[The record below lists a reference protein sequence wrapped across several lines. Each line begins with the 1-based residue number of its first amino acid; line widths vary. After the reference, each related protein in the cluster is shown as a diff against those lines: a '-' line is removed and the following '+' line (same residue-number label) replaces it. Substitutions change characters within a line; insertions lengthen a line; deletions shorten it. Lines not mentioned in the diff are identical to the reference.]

1 MSLKQLINRIR
12 WQAGYYRHL
21 LRSARSSQESADV
34 PSCAVLEERIL
45 MSATPLAA
53 AAPEVAAAAGASA
66 DGASNADFPLE
77 NHLAAS
83 DFATHAS
90 STGENVTGAEQAVTQ
105 AASLE
110 VVVVDES
117 IDDVEQLL
125 ADLQQQ
131 SEGPRRFEVFT
142 LDSHRDGVE
151 QISEIVSRFD
161 QIDALHIVTHGTDG
175 AVRLG
180 NLLLTAD
187 NLSGYAG
194 EFASWGRAMST
205 EADVLF
211 YGCELAES
219 DSGREL
225 MQSIAVITG
234 ADVAA
239 SDDDTGHAD
248 LGGDWNL
255 EFIVGQVDVDVA
267 FSAQLQQSWVGLL
280 ATSETHYFLAGGG
293 IPEAMLETAIPTG
306 TAIPDYDSGRH
317 AGAGTLVDKGGS
329 GFAESDAV
337 KHQRWQTASGGITIN
352 GPVQLNLWSHIKDF
366 NTTKGATVHAYLIDI
381 RNNGSDA
388 QLVAT
393 DSVTRSA
400 WNPSGD
406 WVYDTFD
413 FGTIN
418 RSLAANRRLQVKV
431 VVDGSSDDGIVF
443 GYDSIFHRSHLV
455 VGMTTANG
463 DPVLNNG
470 GGPFNYSENDGPK
483 EIGGGLS
490 LTDDD
495 ANLQWATVQLTG
507 NFNAAEDSLAF
518 TDPLPPGVTMQVD
531 AATGQI
537 VFYGAASVADY
548 EAVLKK
554 VSYTNS
560 SEDPSELT
568 RTVTFEVYD
577 GQNLSTVTQTID
589 VTAVNDAPTVAP
601 NAAGTGL
608 EDQNLVYTHAQI
620 LTLIGA
626 SDVDHS
632 NSELTVNITGVN
644 NASFSKAGS
653 GSGTTYTFTL
663 TQPAHSNGYNVT
675 FNYEVVDPELA
686 NASAGPA
693 TIAIQA
699 VNDEPGLT
707 LGADQNVNEDTGAHT
722 VNSFA
727 SATPGGGADE
737 SGQTFTYLVSNNNGS
752 LFAVA
757 PAIDA
762 AGNLTYTLA
771 ADAFG
776 SATVTVQVR
785 DSGGTANGGDDTS
798 GSQQFTINVAN
809 SNNDDAYVAANA
821 GLAIDENA
829 TKTITSAM
837 LRVAD
842 PDLPAA
848 SSLVYTVVSP
858 PTLGRLEL
866 TTNPGV
872 AATSFT
878 QEDIDLNRLRYVHA
892 GAEAPLTDSFD
903 FTATDGIGT
912 PTANQTFNV
921 TISSVNDAPVNSV
934 PGAQSTMLNTPLTFD
949 AANSNLISISDA
961 DAGGSQVQV
970 TLTATNG
977 TASIVLPFTSATAV
991 GGETVVPS
999 NTGQSQHS
1007 PAVARNASG
1016 DYVVVWSGKGP
1027 GDADGVYFQRLDA
1040 SHVAQG
1046 VQTRVN
1052 TTTTDAQIEPQVAM
1066 DAAGN
1071 FIVVWT
1077 SNLQDGNGTGVYARK
1092 FDSTGTALSGE
1103 VLVNTYIIGGQ
1114 DAPDIAMDADGDFV
1128 VVWQSNGQDGH
1139 SDGVYGQL
1147 FDSAMTKVGT
1157 EFQVSTITAF
1167 KQYRP
1172 AVAMDA
1178 DGDFVVAW
1186 EDSKADAGQPGI
1198 FVRRYDRTGAAR
1210 DLVPVLANSSS
1221 LKKQEFP
1228 DVAMDNAGNFV
1239 VVWTSQEQD
1248 TPTSRG
1254 IYGQLFSADGT
1265 KTGPGEFLVNTFVT
1279 GEQTDASV
1287 AMDADG
1293 DFVVTWESQNQ
1304 DNPGDLL
1311 TGVYAQQFDSDAT
1324 KVGSELQVNT
1334 TVTGTQKTP
1343 QVAVDAD
1350 GDFVVV
1356 WGGEGAGDT
1365 DGVFTQRYDLPAPP
1379 LTFIVG
1385 DGTADTTMT
1394 FRGTVADI
1402 NSALDGMTF
1411 SPNTAFVGTA
1421 TLQVVTNDLGNTG
1434 PGGAQTD
1441 DDTININ
1448 VLTVN
1453 TNPTISSDGGGATAA
1468 VNITSGNTAVTT
1480 VTATDSDVPAQT
1492 LTYSISG
1499 GADASKFTIN
1509 NTSGAL
1515 NFLLPP
1521 LFVLP
1526 TDANLDNVYEVEVQV
1541 SDGAGGTDTQAISVT
1556 VLAGNANPVITSDGG
1571 GASAGINVAE
1581 NSTAVTTVTATDSD
1595 VPAQTLTYSISG
1607 GADAA
1612 WFAINSTSGELTFGS
1627 APDFESPTDSN
1638 TDNIYHVAVQVSDG
1652 AGGTDAQNISVTV
1665 TDANDNAP
1673 VVTAAQGFNVDEDAA
1688 DGTSLGNV
1696 VATDADAVGSLTN
1709 WAIVGGN
1716 TDGIFAINGSTG
1728 ELTVADNTNLDFETT
1743 NSYVLSVRVEDGVN
1757 VSATETVAV
1766 TINDRF
1772 EGVFVV
1778 DTTADVLDGDVSSGA
1793 ALLANKGADGKISL
1807 REAIAA
1813 ANNTAN
1819 GGSPDEIR
1827 FNFADNDAGHVYYR
1841 NDGIAD
1847 SLTNVVT
1854 TSLSD
1859 AAITDFDADY
1869 PYAQHSWFR
1878 IDVNSALPQLT
1889 ITDAV
1894 VIDGYSQAGATQN
1907 VLAAGQNAKL
1917 RVELTS
1923 SGGDNKYGLLLDTG
1937 ADGSTIRGLAVNGFD
1952 WTGVMIDYSV
1962 AGNTIAGSFIGTD
1975 ITGTQAIANGDAGI
1989 QIRGSTNT
1997 IGGSNVADRN
2007 VISGGNNRGI
2017 ALFNSGTITGNVIRN
2032 NFIGV
2037 DATGI
2042 RDLGNNSSGI
2052 QLYNSD
2058 GALVRDNVVS
2068 GNQDHGI
2075 WFRSGATLNTNNI
2088 IRGNIVGLGA
2098 DGATVIGNGQ
2108 NGLMLEVG
2116 SGNLIGGTTSGEG
2129 NFVAH
2134 NGGDGIRVI
2143 NNGSDGNAI
2152 RGNVIFS
2159 NTGLGIDLDNNGV
2172 TVNDVNDSDSGAN
2185 QEQNYPVLAAATIS
2199 GADVTVTGTISST
2212 ASTTLHIDFFASAT
2226 ADASGH
2232 GEAERYLGSTT
2243 VVTDGGGTATINSLL
2258 SGASVSAGERVT
2270 ATATDAAGNTS
2281 EFAANITGVAANANP
2296 SITSNGGGANAAI
2309 NVAEN
2314 STAVTTVTAT
2324 DADLPAQTLTYT
2336 ISGGADAARFAINS
2350 SSGALTF
2357 VSAPDFEAP
2366 SDVGTDNVYDVQVT
2380 VSDGAGGTDV
2390 QDIAVAVTD
2399 VGLLAY
2405 ESFSYGAGNLQG
2417 ANGGT
2422 GWATGWNVSSGSTA
2436 VVDVNGLDDP
2446 TGLLPTA
2453 GGAAEMNTSSNFVQT
2468 RELSTALGADGTS
2481 AWFSILL
2488 RPDSIAFDGMSLYLG
2503 DVGGPN
2509 DHVTIGAFRDDFL
2522 ITRNSSTATGT
2533 YINNVVTSGQTYLLT
2548 ARVDFAA
2555 GADTVTLYVDPT
2567 PGLGSPDSPGAMTAQ
2582 LTTAD
2587 LGSFTTVGMVGGFTG
2602 NRAQFDELRV
2612 GETFLDV
2619 APAAA
2624 NTPPTIT
2631 SNGGGA
2637 SAAVNVAENG
2647 TAVTT
2652 MTASDP
2658 EAPPQILT
2666 WSITGGA
2673 DAARFAINST
2683 TGALS
2688 FVAAPDFE
2696 APTDANTDNV
2706 YHVTVQVSDGFGG
2719 TDAQNVSVT
2728 VTAANDN
2735 SPVITSNGGGATA
2748 AMNVAENSTAVT
2760 TVTATDADLPAQTL
2774 SYSISGGADAARFAI
2789 NGTTG
2794 ALTFVAAPNFEAPTD
2809 AGTNNV
2815 YDVQVTV
2822 SDGAGGTDVQDIAV
2836 TVTDQN
2842 EFAVSAV
2849 SDANA
2854 AVNQISEVTTN
2865 GSTVGITAAAQD
2877 NDGSTNAI
2885 TFSLDDNAG
2894 GRFAINGSSG
2904 IVTVNNAALLD
2915 YESATSHSITIRAT
2929 SADGSFSTQN
2939 YSVAVLPVDDE
2950 APVFTS
2956 PASVNH
2962 PENNLNV
2969 LTLTATDADDPATV
2983 ITFTIVGGDDAG
2995 RFHITGADGLKL
3007 TSPADFESPTDA
3019 DTDNVYEVSIQAS
3032 DGVGNVTV
3040 QNLLVTILNVNE
3052 KPKIT
3057 SNGAG
3062 ATASV
3067 NVVEGTSA
3075 VTVVTASDPD
3085 LPPQTLSYAITG
3097 GADAARFTVNGATGS
3112 LNFVAPPS
3120 HATPTDAD
3128 TDNVYHVTVQVSDGA
3143 GGTDTQAIAVTV
3155 VPSNVAPV
3163 GSVTISG
3170 TAAQNETLTAGHTL
3184 TDADGMGA
3192 ISWQWRRNGVDIAG
3206 ATASTYALTEAD
3218 VGTLITVTAS
3228 YTDGGGTNESVAST
3242 AVGPVA
3248 NVNDLPT
3255 GSVTISGIA
3264 TEDQMLTASET
3275 LADADGMGVIS
3286 WQWLRD
3292 GSAIAGATA
3301 NTYTLTDADVGT
3313 MISVAASWV
3322 DGHGTNEQVISSA
3335 VGSVANLN
3343 DVPTGVVSIS
3353 GLAIEDQTLTASN
3366 TLADADGLGVI
3377 GYQWLRNG
3385 SVITGATGTTYTLGD
3400 ADVGQLISVQASW
3413 VDGHGTAEAVVSSVI
3428 GPVANVNDAPVVAP
3442 LSGRTIDEDTSIGA
3456 VIAIATATDP
3466 DAGDTL
3472 AWSITDGNDDGHFA
3486 IAADGSLVL
3495 IGPLNYLETSEYRL
3509 TVTAT
3514 DSGTPALDGSTI
3526 VVVTVNRVVVPAP
3539 ETETRPPEEK
3549 RKETSD
3555 DEAVETPVA
3564 PTATGTPAGEA
3575 STTSA
3580 PGASNAGAAP
3590 DQQPEV
3596 VVAPPAVVAVEDS
3609 GPIFVMPEIST
3620 HLADVVEARYGNG
3633 STEFRRDES
3642 DNQVPTTS
3650 VPGYELTFRSAELN
3664 QSLAQMKTEL
3674 KATATTQ
3681 YFTAATAV
3689 TTTSSLTVGYVLWAI
3704 RGGWL
3709 ASSILAQMPAWR
3721 LIDPLVVLSS
3731 LDGASSAADDQS
3743 LQDMLEDGVREVESE
3758 EDA

>member
-21 LRSARSSQESADV
+21 LRSARSSHESADV

-66 DGASNADFPLE
+66 DGASNADFALE
-77 NHLAAS
+77 NHLAAG
-83 DFATHAS
+83 DFATQEAS
-90 STGENVTGAEQAVTQ
+90 MGENATGAERAHVQT
-105 AASLE
+105 ASLE

-117 IDDVEQLL
+117 IEDVEQLL

-131 SEGPRRFEVFT
+131 SNGPRRFEVFT
-142 LDSHRDGVE
+142 LDSDRDGVE

-180 NLLLTAD
+180 DLWLTSD

-194 EFASWGRAMST
+194 EFASWGRAMSA

-211 YGCELAES
+211 YGCELAQS
-219 DSGREL
+219 ATGREL

-255 EFIVGQVDVDVA
+255 EFTFGQIDVDVA

-280 ATSETHYFLAGGG
+280 ATSETHYFLANQW
-293 IPEAMLETAIPTG
+293 IPGSDLELAIPTA
-306 TAIPDYDSGRH
+306 TSIPDYDSGRH

-329 GFAESDAV
+329 GFGESDPV
-337 KHQRWQTASGGITIN
+337 KHQYWQTINGNLTIN

-431 VVDGSSDDGIVF
+431 VVDGSSDDGMVF

-455 VGMTTANG
+455 VGMTTSNG

-518 TDPLPPGVTMQVD
+518 TDPLPPGVTMQAD

-537 VFYGAASVADY
+537 VFYGAASVGDY

-554 VSYTNS
+554 ISYTNS

-608 EDQNLVYTHAQI
+608 EDQNLVYTHAQM

-626 SDVDHS
+626 SDVDNT

-693 TIAIQA
+693 TIAIQS

-785 DSGGTANGGDDTS
+785 DSGGTANGGDNTS

-821 GLAIDENA
+821 GLAIDEDA

-842 PDLPAA
+842 VDLPAA
-848 SSLVYTVVSP
+848 SSLVYTIVGP
-858 PTLGRLEL
+858 PTLGRVEL

-872 AATSFT
+872 AANSFT

-912 PTANQTFNV
+912 PTANQTFNIA
-921 TISSVNDAPVNSV
+921 ISSVNDAPVNSV
-934 PGAQSTMLNTPLTFD
+934 PGAQSTMLNTPLTFES
-949 AANSNLISISDA
+949 ANSNLISISDA
-961 DAGGSQVQV
+961 DAGGSQMQV

-1007 PAVARNASG
+1007 PAVARSASG

-1027 GDADGVYFQRLDA
+1027 GDADGIYFQRFDA

-1052 TTTTDAQIEPQVAM
+1052 TTTTDAQNEPQVAM

-1071 FIVVWT
+1071 FVVVWT

-1092 FDSTGTALSGE
+1092 FDNTGAALSGE
-1103 VLVNTYIIGGQ
+1103 VLVNTYIIGAQ
-1114 DAPDIAMDADGDFV
+1114 DQPDIAMDADGDFV
-1128 VVWQSNGQDGH
+1128 VVWQSDGQDGH
-1139 SDGVYGQL
+1139 SEGVYGQL
-1147 FDSAMTKVGT
+1147 YNSSMTKVGT
-1157 EFQVSTITAF
+1157 EFQVSTITAY

-1186 EDSKADAGQPGI
+1186 EDSKADAGGPGI
-1198 FVRRYDRTGAAR
+1198 FVRRYDRTGTAR
-1210 DLVPVLANSSS
+1210 DVLPVLANAIS

-1228 DVAMDNAGNFV
+1228 DVAMDDAGNFV

-1265 KTGPGEFLVNTFVT
+1265 KTGPAEFLVNTFVT

-1304 DNPGDLL
+1304 DNPGDFL
-1311 TGVYAQQFDSDAT
+1311 TGVYAQQFDSDAA
-1324 KVGSELQVNT
+1324 KVGTELQVNT
-1334 TVTGTQKTP
+1334 TVTGTQQTP

-1356 WGGEGAGDT
+1356 WGGEGVGDL
-1365 DGVFTQRYDLPAPP
+1365 DGVFTQRYNLPAPP
-1379 LTFIVG
+1379 LTFTVG

-1448 VLTVN
+1448 VLAVN
-1453 TNPTISSDGGGATAA
+1453 TNPTINSNGGGATAA

-1499 GADASKFTIN
+1499 GADALKFTIN
-1509 NTSGAL
+1509 NATGAL

-1571 GASAGINVAE
+1571 GASAAINVAE

-1595 VPAQTLTYSISG
+1595 VPAQTLTYSIVG

-1612 WFAINSTSGELTFGS
+1612 RFAINSTSGALSFVNSPNFET
-1627 APDFESPTDSN
+1627 PDDTDGN
-1638 TDNIYHVAVQVSDG
+1638 NIYQVSVAVSDG
-1652 AGGTDAQNISVTV
+1652 AGGSDTQNLNVSVTDDV
-1665 TDANDNAP
+1665 SE
-1673 VVTAAQGFNVDEDAA
+1673 V
-1688 DGTSLGNV
+1688 
-1696 VATDADAVGSLTN
+1696 
-1709 WAIVGGN
+1709 
-1716 TDGIFAINGSTG
+1716 TG
-1728 ELTVADNTNLDFETT
+1728 ELWITT
-1743 NSYVLSVRVEDGVN
+1743 
-1757 VSATETVAV
+1757 
-1766 TINDRF
+1766 
-1772 EGVFVV
+1772 
-1778 DTTADVLDGDVSSGA
+1778 
-1793 ALLANKGADGKISL
+1793 KGNG
-1807 REAIAA
+1807 
-1813 ANNTAN
+1813 TAN
-1819 GGSPDEIR
+1819 GVSW
-1827 FNFADNDAGHVYYR
+1827 
-1841 NDGIAD
+1841 
-1847 SLTNVVT
+1847 
-1854 TSLSD
+1854 SD
-1859 AAITDFDADY
+1859 AEVVRFGNAGDHFD
-1869 PYAQHSWFR
+1869 P
-1878 IDVNSALPQLT
+1878 
-1889 ITDAV
+1889 
-1894 VIDGYSQAGATQN
+1894 
-1907 VLAAGQNAKL
+1907 
-1917 RVELTS
+1917 TS
-1923 SGGDNKYGLLLDTG
+1923 
-1937 ADGSTIRGLAVNGFD
+1937 GSTSGTLEKLPGFLTPADIRAVHY
-1952 WTGVMIDYSV
+1952 VE
-1962 AGNTIAGSFIGTD
+1962 
-1975 ITGTQAIANGDAGI
+1975 
-1989 QIRGSTNT
+1989 
-1997 IGGSNVADRN
+1997 SNVTVGTAPNAFVVNPGDL
-2007 VISGGNNRGI
+2007 ILTLDPGGG
-2017 ALFNSGTITGNVIRN
+2017 
-2032 NFIGV
+2032 
-2037 DATGI
+2037 
-2042 RDLGNNSSGI
+2042 
-2052 QLYNSD
+2052 
-2058 GALVRDNVVS
+2058 
-2068 GNQDHGI
+2068 
-2075 WFRSGATLNTNNI
+2075 
-2088 IRGNIVGLGA
+2088 
-2098 DGATVIGNGQ
+2098 GATVILNAGDGDATNDITVDRQDLVVYRPNTIGDYSA
-2108 NGLMLEVG
+2108 GEYFMLLDSSVADATKTLNVHGIALVERDTI
-2116 SGNLIGGTTSGEG
+2116 IGGTTLNSGTLI
-2129 NFVAH
+2129 VAH
-2134 NGGDGIRVI
+2134 ANPDHQNLATLSITGTGTASSAALIENFLTGA
-2143 NNGSDGNAI
+2143 SLGNAADQI
-2152 RGNVIFS
+2152 QGIHLIQQ
-2159 NTGLGIDLDNNGV
+2159 NTW
-2172 TVNDVNDSDSGAN
+2172 
-2185 QEQNYPVLAAATIS
+2185 
-2199 GADVTVTGTISST
+2199 
-2212 ASTTLHIDFFASAT
+2212 F
-2226 ADASGH
+2226 
-2232 GEAERYLGSTT
+2232 GSHQ
-2243 VVTDGGGTATINSLL
+2243 
-2258 SGASVSAGERVT
+2258 VSAGTILVQVNSTGTYGGQLHEAFDVLALSVT
-2270 ATATDAAGNTS
+2270 QTEQDATPGTSGTAILLFDGSEVDLQDATNEPINGLTVVSSSFPSSNTPP
-2281 EFAANITGVAANANP
+2281 VV
-2296 SITSNGGGANAAI
+2296 TSNGGGVTAAI
-2309 NVAEN
+2309 DVAEN

-2324 DADLPAQTLTYT
+2324 DADFPAQTLTYS
-2336 ISGGADAARFAINS
+2336 ISGGADAARFAINNT
-2350 SSGALTF
+2350 SGALMF

-2390 QDIAVAVTD
+2390 QDISVTVTD

-2417 ANGGT
+2417 ANGGS
-2422 GWATGWNVSSGSTA
+2422 GWATGWNLAAGSTA
-2436 VVDVNGLDDP
+2436 LVNTTGLNDP
-2446 TGLLPTA
+2446 TALLPTT
-2453 GGAAEMNTSSNFVQT
+2453 GGTAEMNTSTQFEQT
-2468 RELSTALGADGTS
+2468 RELAQPLGTS
-2481 AWFSILL
+2481 GSTAWFSFLL
-2488 RPDSIAFDGMSLYLG
+2488 KPDSIGSGGMSLRLG
-2503 DVGGPN
+2503 DLSGPG
-2509 DHVTIGAFRDDFL
+2509 DYVTIGTSTDDFL
-2522 ITRNSSTATGT
+2522 LTRNASVFGAPR
-2533 YINNVVTSGQTYLLT
+2533 INNVVASGQTYLLT
-2548 ARVDFAA
+2548 ARIDFAA

-2567 PGLGSPDSPGAMTAQ
+2567 PGLASPDSPGAMTAQ

-2587 LGSFTTVGMVGGFTG
+2587 LGSFTTVGMIGGFTG
-2602 NRAQFDELRV
+2602 NNAQFDEIRV

-2637 SAAVNVAENG
+2637 SAAVNVAENS
-2647 TAVTT
+2647 TVATT

-2658 EAPPQILT
+2658 EAPPQTLT
-2666 WSITGGA
+2666 WSITGGT

-2748 AMNVAENSTAVT
+2748 AINVAENSTAVT

-2774 SYSISGGADAARFAI
+2774 SYGISGGADAARFAI

-2794 ALTFVAAPNFEAPTD
+2794 VLTFVAAPNFEAPTD
-2809 AGTNNV
+2809 AGTNNI

-2849 SDANA
+2849 SDADA
-2854 AVNQISEVTTN
+2854 AVNQISEVTTS
-2865 GSTVGITAAAQD
+2865 GSTVGITAAAVD

-2894 GRFAINGSSG
+2894 GRFAINGSTG
-2904 IVTVNNAALLD
+2904 VVTVSNASLLD
-2915 YESATSHSITIRAT
+2915 YEAATSHSITVRAA
-2929 SADGSFSTQN
+2929 SADGSLSTQS
-2939 YSVAVLPVDDE
+2939 YFVAVLPVDDE

-2962 PENNLNV
+2962 PENNPNV
-2969 LTLTATDADDPATV
+2969 LTLAATDADDPATV
-2983 ITFTIVGGDDAG
+2983 ITFTIVGGDDAA
-2995 RFHITGADGLKL
+2995 RFNITGSDGLKL
-3007 TSPADFESPTDA
+3007 VPPRDFESPTDA
-3019 DTDNVYEVSIQAS
+3019 NSDNVYEVSIQAS
-3032 DGVGNVTV
+3032 DGAGNVTV
-3040 QNLLVTILNVNE
+3040 QNLAVTILDVNE
-3052 KPKIT
+3052 SPRIT

-3067 NVVEGTSA
+3067 NVVDGTTA
-3075 VTVVTASDPD
+3075 VTVVTATDPD
-3085 LPPQTLSYAITG
+3085 LPPQTLSYAVTG
-3097 GADAARFTVNGATGS
+3097 GADAARFTINGGTGS
-3112 LNFVAPPS
+3112 LNFIALPS
-3120 HATPTDAD
+3120 HASPTDAD

-3322 DGHGTNEQVISSA
+3322 DGHGTNEQVVSSA

-3343 DVPTGVVSIS
+3343 DVPTGGVSIS

-3385 SVITGATGTTYTLGD
+3385 SVITGATATTYTLGD

-3413 VDGHGTAEAVVSSVI
+3413 VDGHGAAEAVVSSVI
-3428 GPVANVNDAPVVAP
+3428 GPVANVNDAPVVTP
-3442 LSGRTIDEDTSIGA
+3442 LSGLTIDEDTAIGA

-3486 IAADGSLVL
+3486 IAADGSLMLV
-3495 IGPLNYLETSEYRL
+3495 GPLNFLETSEYRL
-3509 TVTAT
+3509 RVTAT
-3514 DSGTPALDGSTI
+3514 DSGTPTLNGSTI

-3549 RKETSD
+3549 KKESSD

-3580 PGASNAGAAP
+3580 TGASNAGASP

-3633 STEFRRDES
+3633 STEFRRDVS

-3743 LQDMLEDGVREVESE
+3743 LQDMLEDGVREIESE